1 MYTERTE
8 KDSLS
13 STLINTQETLN
24 ATRNPS
30 KQDI

>member
-13 STLINTQETLN
+13 STLVNTQETLN
-24 ATRNPS
+24 ATRNLS
-30 KQDI
+30 QQDI